1 MSSTENRSG
10 EARGPGAD
18 VDVARLDSTIALLI
32 PKGGLDGEQL
42 ERALHLCLST
52 LVAEGVTGLVIDM
65 NAYAI
70 LDSSGLG
77 ALVACHG
84 EVAETGGARLVLTG
98 VGQQLHRTLS
108 RSMLLQVL
116 PVYETVERA
125 FAALRS

>member
-1 MSSTENRSG
+1 MSSNESPSG
-10 EARGPGAD
+10 QGPSPVD

-32 PKGGLDGEQL
+32 PRGGLDGEHL
-42 ERALHLCLST
+42 ERALRGSIGT

-65 NAYAI
+65 HAYAL

-77 ALVACHG
+77 ALVASRG
-84 EVAETGGARLVLTG
+84 DVAETNGARLVLIG
-98 VGQQLHRTLS
+98 VGASLHRTLS

-116 PVYETVERA
+116 PVYESVERA